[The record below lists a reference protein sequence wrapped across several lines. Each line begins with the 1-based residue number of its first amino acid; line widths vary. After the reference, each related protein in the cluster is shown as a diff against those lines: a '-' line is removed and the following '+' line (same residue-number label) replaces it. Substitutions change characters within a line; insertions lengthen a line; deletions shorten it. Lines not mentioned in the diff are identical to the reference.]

1 MIDWSFQSQLTRYA
15 PQLSVHHWMV
25 LESGACGERERER
38 ESRKLT
44 QQCAS
49 QTATSQLYL
58 SLLWRPPH
66 LLELESTD
74 TLIVSKM

>member
-38 ESRKLT
+38 ESKVD
-44 QQCAS
+44 
-49 QTATSQLYL
+49 ATVCITNCNIAA
-58 SLLWRPPH
+58 
-66 LLELESTD
+66 LLESSLEASP
-74 TLIVSKM
+74 LVRVRVYRHPHCV